1 MTGHRLQVHH
11 SPVESREQ
19 IEHELDECV
28 AALLATISRR
38 GVVQIQ
44 CNDLEDAAV
53 RTAAFAQLAT
63 QFTKVEDSQ
72 FSELHRCITSSISRA
87 LARASMSGED
97 LDVLERAI
105 ADITKHEA
113 FLRAKLADYPAP

>member
-38 GVVQIQ
+38 G
-44 CNDLEDAAV
+44 V